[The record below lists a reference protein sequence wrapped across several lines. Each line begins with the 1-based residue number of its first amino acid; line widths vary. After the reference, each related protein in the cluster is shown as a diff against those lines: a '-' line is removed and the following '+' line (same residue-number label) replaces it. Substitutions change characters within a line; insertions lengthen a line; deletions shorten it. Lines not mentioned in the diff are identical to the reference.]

1 MPCLEACLE
10 VTRMRKVIL
19 YFYTKYKGDFM
30 SIFNAIKNKEI
41 IPSEELEKV
50 VDDTSLITIIDDD
63 YPDELKE
70 QYMPPFVIKRED
82 K

>member
-1 MPCLEACLE
+1 
-10 VTRMRKVIL
+10 MRKVIL

-41 IPSEELEKV
+41 IPLEELEKV

-63 YPDELKE
+63 YPDELKK
-70 QYMPPFVIKRED
+70 QHMPPFVIKRED